1 VRAEVTGRLRDAA
14 ERAVGIPLRYAE
26 RGTGLAQAALAGARE
41 CVELRHYPARDAVDP
56 DTGTQFYYHA
66 HGSSRRPRDEHG
78 HFHVFARE
86 PGEPGFVH
94 VAALSV
100 DARGLPLRWFA
111 TNRWVTGERWTDA
124 ARVASLLPALRPR
137 ARGRLAPVADWLDAM
152 LVLHARPIAAMLAR
166 RDAAI
171 ARHATRRDLEAVLED
186 RSIDVVAETAV
197 DLPARLE
204 RLGLIAA
211 DRTALH

>member
-26 RGTGLAQAALAGARE
+26 RGTGLAQAALAGAHA
-41 CVELRHYPARDAVDP
+41 CVELRHYPARDAIDP
-56 DTGTQFYYHA
+56 GTGTQFYYHA
-66 HGSSRRPRDEHG
+66 HGSRRRPRDEHG

-94 VAALSV
+94 VAALSI

-111 TNRWVTGERWTDA
+111 TNRWVTGERWADS
-124 ARVASLLPALRPR
+124 ARVTALLPGLRPR

-152 LVLHARPIAAMLAR
+152 LVLHARPIAALLAR

-171 ARHATRRDLEAVLED
+171 ARHAARRDLETVLED
-186 RSIDVVAETAV
+186 RSIDVVAEIPV
-197 DLPARLE
+197 DLPDRLRE
-204 RLGLIAA
+204 LGLLAG
-211 DRTALH
+211 DRPALH